1 MQRIKGLMS
10 GTLPTFIDV
19 GGNFNSYIIE
29 EDNLLKQFN
38 INNRSI
44 VFMGDDT
51 WATLFEEKVFEKMYP
66 YPSFNVKDI
75 DTVDRNVNEKLMEIL
90 NEKIKIKWSLLIAHY
105 LGIDHVGHTFGSKH
119 PIMKRKLG
127 EIDSTIEYSNF

>member
-1 MQRIKGLMS
+1 MS
-10 GTLPTFIDV
+10 GTLPTFIDA

-29 EDNLLKQFN
+29 EDNLLNQFSGT
-38 INNRSI
+38 NRSI

-51 WATLFEEKVFEKMYP
+51 WTTLFEEKVFEKMYP

-75 DTVDRNVNEKLMEIL
+75 DTVDRNVNEKLMGIL
-90 NEKIKIKWSLLIAHY
+90 NQNTNIKWNLIIAHY
-105 LGIDHVGHTFGSKH
+105 LGVDHVGHTYGSKH

-127 EIDSTIEYSNF
+127 EIDDSIE